1 NPWREKA
8 QGKHVHSLPVW
19 LYCDD
24 TSGNA
29 SKKWNKHNSILL
41 AQLLYNIH
49 FVSMSNIASPLEM
62 MESLVE
68 TLHNAH
74 DNGIPVWD
82 CLLKEDVLVVPWVLA
97 FLGDNPMASEFA
109 S

>member
-1 NPWREKA
+1 MGFAAGVLYDNNPYAPLNGWQLPPINPWREKA

-68 TLHNAH
+68 TLQ
-74 DNGIPVWD
+74 
-82 CLLKEDVLVVPWVLA
+82 
-97 FLGDNPMASEFA
+97 
-109 S
+109 